1 MDHLRRV
8 WPVIAATSL
17 GLISI
22 AEAPAQPYPS
32 RPVMLVSP
40 FGAGGGTDVLCRVI
54 AEKLRGMLGQQFIV
68 ENRTG
73 GGGNIGTEYVARA
86 APDGHTLLC
95 APDPVF
101 SSHLLYSK
109 LRFDPRAFE
118 PVSIFARFATVVA
131 SRPNLPI
138 ADLAD
143 LMAYARAHPGKLNWA
158 SPGTGQ
164 TSHLLLEAIK
174 AKANIDIV
182 HIPYRSGAEA
192 LNDVLAGQVD
202 LVAPTLTIGLPYI
215 RAGAVKLLAAASR
228 KRLAAFPEVAALNEA
243 IPGVEADVWVA
254 IAAPPATPKFIANRL
269 SDAIAKVVGTPE
281 VKARFAELETETMA
295 TRPEQMQQLAQ
306 ETSQRWGRIIAAAK
320 IKLD

>member
-1 MDHLRRV
+1 
-8 WPVIAATSL
+8 
-17 GLISI
+17 
-22 AEAPAQPYPS
+22 
-32 RPVMLVSP
+32 
-40 FGAGGGTDVLCRVI
+40 
-54 AEKLRGMLGQQFIV
+54 
-68 ENRTG
+68 G

-131 SRPNLPI
+131 SRPNLPV
-138 ADLAD
+138 ADLTD
-143 LMAYARAHPGKLNWA
+143 LMAYARADPGKLNWA

-202 LVAPTLTIGLPYI
+202 LVAPTLTIGMPYI
-215 RAGAVKLLAAASR
+215 RAGTIKLLAAASR
-228 KRLAAFPEVAALNEA
+228 MRLAAFPEVAALNEA
-243 IPGVEADVWVA
+243 VAGVEADVWVA
-254 IAAPPATPKFIANRL
+254 VAAPPATPKFVANRL
-269 SDAIAKVVGTPE
+269 SDAIAKVVATPE
-281 VKARFAELETETMA
+281 VKARFAELETETMV
-295 TRPEQMQQLAQ
+295 TMPEQMQQLAQ